1 MNEND
6 ALKLKTKIYI
16 KNYSLQDYTIYAG
29 SALRSLEGEVTAKFQ
44 LGIENSEKAQDKS
57 IEIAKRYKSNELN
70 PFSEKEMIKKVQESI
85 YKEILDEIIRE
96 VSFSLKCESL
106 ALNKYLDKS
115 PNVFFLYGSEVVLR
129 NNSKDIL
136 RKYLHTK
143 GFS

>member
-1 MNEND
+1 MRE
-6 ALKLKTKIYI
+6 KI
-16 KNYSLQDYTIYAG
+16 
-29 SALRSLEGEVTAKFQ
+29 TAKFEI
-44 LGIENSEKAQDKS
+44 GIENSEKAQDKS
-57 IEIAKRYKSNELN
+57 IEITKRYKSNELN

-96 VSFSLKCESL
+96 VSFSLKCESM

-136 RKYLHTK
+136 RKYLDTK